1 MNLFLGF
8 LYGFIAQALTF
19 IQLQGPLKWELFK
32 NHKNW
37 LILMGLPISWLFMNS
52 VKNFVIAFDGLIWPS
67 RLIGF
72 SIGITVF
79 TILSQWIFAESLT
92 LKTAICLVLG
102 LTILAIQLFWK

>member
-8 LYGFIAQALTF
+8 LYGFVAQTLTF
-19 IQLQGPLKWELFK
+19 IQLQGPMKWDLLK
-32 NHKNW
+32 NNKNW
-37 LILMGLPISWLFMNS
+37 LVLLGLPISWLFMNS
-52 VKNFVIAFDGLIWPS
+52 VKNFVLAFEGLIWPS

-79 TILSQWIFAESLT
+79 TIMSQWMFSEGLN
-92 LKTAICLVLG
+92 LKTVICLLLG

>member
-19 IQLQGPLKWELFK
+19 IQLQGPMKWDLLN

-37 LILMGLPISWLFMNS
+37 LLLLGLPVSWLFMNS
-52 VKNFVIAFDGLIWPS
+52 VNNFVLAFDGLIWPS

-79 TILSQWIFAESLT
+79 TIMSQLLFAESLT
-92 LKTAICLVLG
+92 LKTGVCLLLG
-102 LTILAIQLFWK
+102 MTILVIQLYWK

>member
-8 LYGFIAQALTF
+8 LYGFVAQTLTF
-19 IQLQGPLKWELFK
+19 IQLQGPMKWDLLK
-32 NHKNW
+32 NNKNW
-37 LILMGLPISWLFMNS
+37 LVLLGLPISWLFMNS
-52 VKNFVIAFDGLIWPS
+52 VKNFVLAFEGLIWPS

-79 TILSQWIFAESLT
+79 TIMSQWMFSEGLN
-92 LKTAICLVLG
+92 LKTAICLLLG

>member
-8 LYGFIAQALTF
+8 LYGFIAQSLTF
-19 IQLQGPLKWELFK
+19 IQLQGPLKWDLLK

-37 LILMGLPISWLFMNS
+37 LLLLGLPISWLFMNS

-79 TILSQWIFAESLT
+79 TIMSQCIFSESLT
-92 LKTAICLVLG
+92 LKTGVCLLLG
-102 LTILAIQLFWK
+102 MAILAIQLYWK

>member
-8 LYGFIAQALTF
+8 LYGFIAQTLTF
-19 IQLQGPLKWELFK
+19 IQLQGPMKWDLLN

-37 LILMGLPISWLFMNS
+37 LLLLGLPVSWLFMNS
-52 VKNFVIAFDGLIWPS
+52 VKNFVLAFDGLIWPS

-79 TILSQWIFAESLT
+79 TIMSQLLFAESLT
-92 LKTAICLVLG
+92 LKTGVCLLLG
-102 LTILAIQLFWK
+102 MTILVIQLYWK